1 MQIFYGILLLFLRSL
16 APVTRI
22 CLKMVIYTFGEQCVF
37 RVYIYKTYLLENFGR
52 RNGKIVGGNTRIT
65 GVVSPVMFGVK

>member
-1 MQIFYGILLLFLRSL
+1 
-16 APVTRI
+16 
-22 CLKMVIYTFGEQCVF
+22 MVIYTFGEQCVF

-52 RNGKIVGGNTRIT
+52 RNGAFGKIMGGNTRIT